1 MVLVLDTP
9 REENSNSDR
18 KIEVIIL
25 MNFAIFVCFFLFH
38 FNNGNRLSLWNVQ
51 GE

>member
-18 KIEVIIL
+18 KIEVI

-38 FNNGNRLSLWNVQ
+38 LNNGNRLSLWNVQ